1 MFTKTVI
8 LILMFSF
15 TAFAGCASVNKGAEK
30 VGEAGGKVMKVP
42 ISASEGAAKGVAG
55 EEESNPYKR

>member
-1 MFTKTVI
+1 MFNKTI
-8 LILMFSF
+8 IFILMLFL
-15 TAFAGCASVNKGAEK
+15 TLPAGCASVNKGAEK

-55 EEESNPYKR
+55 EEESNP